1 MRRSIALR
9 FVRLLFLLAFVMV
22 ATAYEKSPVVTE
34 TIGDDSNGEDIQYL
48 YKVPKLSSGPRAL
61 FLLFHGCAH
70 DAFDWF
76 EKDENNCQ
84 VFS

>member
-34 TIGDDSNGEDIQYL
+34 TIGDDSNGEDI
-48 YKVPKLSSGPRAL
+48 
-61 FLLFHGCAH
+61 
-70 DAFDWF
+70 
-76 EKDENNCQ
+76 
-84 VFS
+84 